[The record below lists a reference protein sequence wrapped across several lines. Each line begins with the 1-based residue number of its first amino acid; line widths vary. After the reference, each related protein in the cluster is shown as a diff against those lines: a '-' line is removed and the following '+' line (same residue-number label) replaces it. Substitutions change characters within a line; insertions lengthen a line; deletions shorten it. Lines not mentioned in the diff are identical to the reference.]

1 MNTLIDS
8 TKMFRKFFEIAVEET
23 HYLEDLS
30 GNFNFAM
37 SMVEKY
43 LIELNSVERFKWF
56 DTNKIMETCELI
68 FRHFITGNDEYDVCC
83 KQVCDDIADILECYF
98 FDIDAILTRI
108 EFDDDDYSDSD
119 DEDEDED
126 DDNE

>member
-23 HYLEDLS
+23 KEHPVNLT

-43 LIELNSVERFKWF
+43 LIELNSDERFKCF
-56 DTNKIMETCELI
+56 DTNKIMETCELV
-68 FRHFITGNDEYDVCC
+68 FYHFITDNCEYDVYCEELYEE
-83 KQVCDDIADILECYF
+83 IADILDCSDDDVKE
-98 FDIDAILTRI
+98 II
-108 EFDDDDYSDSD
+108 ENIMYDDEDDYSDSD
-119 DEDEDED
+119 DDDE
-126 DDNE
+126 

>member
-1 MNTLIDS
+1 MNTLIDF
-8 TKMFRKFFEIAVEET
+8 TKMIRNFFEIAVEET
-23 HYLEDLS
+23 KKHPENLP

-56 DTNKIMETCELI
+56 DTNKIMETCELV
-68 FRHFITGNDEYDVCC
+68 FYHYITDNSEYDVYC
-83 KQVCDDIADILECYF
+83 KQLCEDIADILDCYF

-108 EFDDDDYSDSD
+108 EFYDDDDYSDSD
-119 DEDEDED
+119 D

>member
-23 HYLEDLS
+23 HNLEDLT

-43 LIELNSVERFKWF
+43 LIELNSDERFKCL
-56 DTNKIMETCELI
+56 DTNKIMETCELV
-68 FRHFITGNDEYDVCC
+68 FRHIIT
-83 KQVCDDIADILECYF
+83 DDFLHVVYCEELYEEIADILDCNDDDVKE
-98 FDIDAILTRI
+98 II
-108 EFDDDDYSDSD
+108 ENIWYDDEDDYSDSD
-119 DEDEDED
+119 DEDED